1 MTGRETESRAEDVQ
15 LMEQVVE
22 ADNARV
28 ALKRVRDNRGAPG
41 VDGMT
46 VDELPG
52 WLREHWPALREE
64 LLSGRYRPKPVRR
77 VEIPKPG
84 GGSRMLG
91 IPTVVDRFVQQ
102 MLLQVLQR
110 RLDPEFSDCSFG
122 FRPGR
127 SAHQAVARAQE
138 YIAQGCRFVV
148 DIDLE
153 KFFDRVNHDM
163 LMGRMAK
170 RVKDKRVLR
179 ITRAFLNAGVMA
191 EGLVRASDEG
201 TPQGGPLSPLLSNV
215 LLDDLDRELQRRGLS
230 FVRYA
235 DDCNIYVRSQRAGER
250 VMAGVTRWLEK
261 KLKLRVN
268 RAKSAVGRPWERKF
282 LGFSFTHHRQPKRR
296 LAPESVAR
304 FKQRVRELTRRSTG
318 RSLQSVV
325 ERLAEYL
332 CGWLGYFSFCQT
344 PSVLED
350 LEKWI
355 RRRLRCL
362 VWKQWKRGR
371 TRFRELVRRGVSA
384 KEARQTAGSGRRLWR
399 VSKTPALNQAFP
411 AAYFAQLGL
420 PALHVRR
427 AV

>member
-191 EGLVRASDEG
+191 EGLVRASDAG